1 MSRELDAQVA
11 EKVMGWE
18 PVEFPD
24 VVFSRPENQFSRN
37 IAAAWAVVEKINLQY
52 GVTITLFADSVEVVL
67 QDFIDGSGLV
77 NIVEVEE
84 ETAPLAICKAALA
97 AVEHQK

>member
-1 MSRELDAQVA
+1 MDNLSNA
-11 EKVMGWE
+11 EVFQLVKEKFG
-18 PVEFPD
+18 VEVKD
-24 VVFSRPENQFSRN
+24 KDD

-97 AVEHQK
+97 AVESER